1 MLECQKCCGHG
12 FFSCRPPKKKSP
24 GMREVLIKHKTIK
37 WTPNGKALP
46 IRPRG
51 KIWTL
56 ESIVDNNTKLFFKE
70 IWVIVIDIYQKLNRK
85 LESSLYIIILK
96 IKLLVCYAVWTVT
109 CSARLIFWHLLI
121 LRVDSE
127 QLSISIHLFS
137 VCLLVHTVLFQNEKR
152 RFWKWYNKW

>member
-1 MLECQKCCGHG
+1 MDTKRKG
-12 FFSCRPPKKKSP
+12 FANSSP
-24 GMREVLIKHKTIK
+24 RENMNFRKDCWH
-37 WTPNGKALP
+37 
-46 IRPRG
+46 
-51 KIWTL
+51 
-56 ESIVDNNTKLFFKE
+56 NTKLFFKE
-70 IWVIVIDIYQKLNRK
+70 VWVIVIDIYQKLNRK

-137 VCLLVHTVLFQNEKR
+137 GCLLVNTVLFQNEKTA
-152 RFWKWYNKW
+152 FLKMIQKMPSQNAFFQN